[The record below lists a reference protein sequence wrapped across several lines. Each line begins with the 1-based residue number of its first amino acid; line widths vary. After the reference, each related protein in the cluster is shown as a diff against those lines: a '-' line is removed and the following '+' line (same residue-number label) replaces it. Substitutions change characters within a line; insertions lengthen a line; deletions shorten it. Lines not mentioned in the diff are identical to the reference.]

1 MDESTFSL
9 KNGTM
14 VSGDR
19 YTIESLIGAGGFG
32 ITYKAVDNSSNKVC
46 AIKEYVPLGL
56 CSRLPDGKLIAMGGD
71 KTEYYEHGKQCF
83 MEEAQCLMTLRDIPN
98 IVRVMDCFEERGT
111 AYYVME
117 YLKGCDIKHL
127 MRRMPGGKFCVED
140 AVNIIEIAATSLQ
153 QIHATK
159 MMLHRDISPDN
170 IFFCDDGAVYLID
183 FGSAKHICQQ
193 QDQNFSV
200 VLKPGF
206 APIEQYSR
214 KGAQGTYT
222 DVYAL
227 AGTLYYMLTGVMVP
241 SATDR
246 VNGKGYEPAYQV
258 CPDIPRSL
266 SDTIDKALE
275 LDYKQRLQTAYEFA
289 QGITQYRRENAVDAV
304 VTETAAA
311 HEEKTKTISIYDRKK
326 VEDIQ
331 GVSNDIVAR
340 RKPKPYVEIAN
351 SEFSGKRWI
360 IPLQTELIVGRSS
373 AVSNIVVPSFA
384 AVSKEHCH
392 IMFDEKEDC
401 FFVYDTSNNG
411 TTTEQIVCPKEQ
423 WIPIRN
429 QHFIIL
435 AAVCC
440 LKIGV
445 DYE

>member
-1 MDESTFSL
+1 M
-9 KNGTM
+9 
-14 VSGDR
+14 
-19 YTIESLIGAGGFG
+19 
-32 ITYKAVDNSSNKVC
+32 
-46 AIKEYVPLGL
+46 
-56 CSRLPDGKLIAMGGD
+56 
-71 KTEYYEHGKQCF
+71 
-83 MEEAQCLMTLRDIPN
+83 
-98 IVRVMDCFEERGT
+98 
-111 AYYVME
+111 
-117 YLKGCDIKHL
+117 
-127 MRRMPGGKFCVED
+127 
-140 AVNIIEIAATSLQ
+140 
-153 QIHATK
+153 
-159 MMLHRDISPDN
+159 
-170 IFFCDDGAVYLID
+170 
-183 FGSAKHICQQ
+183 
-193 QDQNFSV
+193 
-200 VLKPGF
+200 
-206 APIEQYSR
+206 
-214 KGAQGTYT
+214 
-222 DVYAL
+222 
-227 AGTLYYMLTGVMVP
+227 
-241 SATDR
+241 
-246 VNGKGYEPAYQV
+246 
-258 CPDIPRSL
+258 
-266 SDTIDKALE
+266 
-275 LDYKQRLQTAYEFA
+275 
-289 QGITQYRRENAVDAV
+289 

-351 SEFSGKRWI
+351 SEFLGKRWI

>member
-1 MDESTFSL
+1 
-9 KNGTM
+9 M

-19 YTIESLIGAGGFG
+19 YCIESLIGAGGFG
-32 ITYKAVDNSSNKVC
+32 ITYKAFDRNRNKVC

-56 CSRLPDGKLIAMGGD
+56 CSRLSDGSLLPMSGEK
-71 KTEYYEHGKQCF
+71 EEFYSHGKRRF
-83 MEEAQCLMTLRDIPN
+83 IEEAQCLMTLRDIPN
-98 IVRVMDCFEERGT
+98 IVRVHDCFEERGT

-117 YLKGCDIKHL
+117 YLKGCDVKHL

-140 AVNIIEIAATSLQ
+140 AVNIIEIAAVSLQ

-159 MMLHRDISPDN
+159 RMLHRDISPDN

-214 KGAQGTYT
+214 KGAQGPYT

-227 AGTLYYMLTGVMVP
+227 AGTLYYMLTGIMVP

-258 CPDIPRSL
+258 CPDIPKSL

-289 QGITQYRRENAVDAV
+289 QGVTRYRRETEEVHIHNSVD
-304 VTETAAA
+304 EAAA
-311 HEEKTKTISIYDRKK
+311 TNDKQENTISIYSQGIAEQRQRRIG
-326 VEDIQ
+326 DIK
-331 GVSNDIVAR
+331 GVSNEIIA

-351 SEFSGKRWI
+351 SEFSGKRWV
-360 IPLQTELIVGRSS
+360 IPLQTELIIGRSS
-373 AVSNIVVPSFA
+373 SVSNLVVPSFA

-401 FFVYDTSNNG
+401 FFVCDVSNNG
-411 TTTEQIVCPKEQ
+411 TTTEQQVCPKGQ
-423 WIPIRN
+423 WVPVRN